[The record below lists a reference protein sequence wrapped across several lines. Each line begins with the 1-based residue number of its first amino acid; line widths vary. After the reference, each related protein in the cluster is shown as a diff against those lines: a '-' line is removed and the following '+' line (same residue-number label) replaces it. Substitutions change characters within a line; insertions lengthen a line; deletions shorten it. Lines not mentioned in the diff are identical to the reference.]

1 MYAGPLAKSLLAV
14 VVAGGDPT
22 AFGGHDLVAELQALE
37 TTQGRFSDQSA
48 YGDYSNTI
56 GQSLA
61 VIALARAGQGIN
73 VGSVEQ
79 LLGRQ
84 CADGGFSGSLDTADG
99 CVSDPDATAF
109 AVQALLA
116 AGASTFCNGDLEGL
130 TTRAGAAAA
139 AGLDRLDAI
148 QGASGGFTSADG
160 AVNANTTGV
169 AAQALTAGG
178 RTTAAGDA
186 VAFIKGLQYVDT
198 TTPALLGGIAF
209 SAQTRSTT
217 VPTRLRPARHPSG
230 RARYGR
236 RLPRDRGRARCRGC
250 RSHHHVPARPDAP
263 ARRRAADHDGHP
275 HHQPHD
281 NRPSHLQRWLDP
293 GRRRL
298 RGLRPVDHRRR
309 HRSHRLARADR
320 HGGPGAGAAGPA
332 ARARRRPRGLVQLT
346 PPGGTRLMAPSTS
359 RLVARL
365 AGAAA
370 ASGLALAGLV
380 VAAAP
385 ASAAACSGSTGVT
398 VVVDTGG
405 SISTRCA
412 SGDPGSALS
421 ALKAAGFSVEYPQQF
436 PGSVVCRINGSPS
449 SDPCVRMPPSSAYW
463 AFFHAKRGGSWV
475 YSSSG
480 VASYN
485 PAPGSVVGF
494 RFGSGQQPGIAPPAA
509 TKTSAPA
516 PTKTTPKPTSKPKP
530 PTTKPKPATRS
541 HPQGHLGVEHGRR
554 PRPPTAPPA
563 KRKGARAHAPHRP
576 PRPSASATAS
586 ASASGSAS
594 GTPTAS
600 PSETASDLAAAPTS
614 TDAKDDS
621 NGPGT
626 LLAGSALVALV
637 AGGAGFAA
645 WKRRS

>member
-1 MYAGPLAKSLLAV
+1 MRR
-14 VVAGGDPT
+14 T
-22 AFGGHDLVAELQALE
+22 A
-37 TTQGRFSDQSA
+37 
-48 YGDYSNTI
+48 
-56 GQSLA
+56 
-61 VIALARAGQGIN
+61 
-73 VGSVEQ
+73 
-79 LLGRQ
+79 
-84 CADGGFSGSLDTADG
+84 
-99 CVSDPDATAF
+99 
-109 AVQALLA
+109 
-116 AGASTFCNGDLEGL
+116 
-130 TTRAGAAAA
+130 
-139 AGLDRLDAI
+139 
-148 QGASGGFTSADG
+148 
-160 AVNANTTGV
+160 
-169 AAQALTAGG
+169 
-178 RTTAAGDA
+178 
-186 VAFIKGLQYVDT
+186 
-198 TTPALLGGIAF
+198 
-209 SAQTRSTT
+209 
-217 VPTRLRPARHPSG
+217 
-230 RARYGR
+230 
-236 RLPRDRGRARCRGC
+236 
-250 RSHHHVPARPDAP
+250 
-263 ARRRAADHDGHP
+263 
-275 HHQPHD
+275 
-281 NRPSHLQRWLDP
+281 
-293 GRRRL
+293 
-298 RGLRPVDHRRR
+298 
-309 HRSHRLARADR
+309 
-320 HGGPGAGAAGPA
+320 
-332 ARARRRPRGLVQLT
+332 
-346 PPGGTRLMAPSTS
+346 S

-380 VAAAP
+380 VAAGP

-494 RFGSGQQPGIAPPAA
+494 RFGSGQKPGIAPPAA

-516 PTKTTPKPTSKPKP
+516 PTKTTPKPTPKP
-530 PTTKPKPATRS
+530 PTTKPKPA
-541 HPQGHLGVEHGRR
+541 
-554 PRPPTAPPA
+554 PTAPKATSGSKSSTPA
-563 KRKGARAHAPHRP
+563 GMTAPSAGAKSSPTRSPSAT
-576 PRPSASATAS
+576 PSASATAS
-586 ASASGSAS
+586 ASASASAS